1 MKLAIISGHRRTD
14 AQTHREGARAP
25 GSRWPAW
32 SGRWPLLLLAAC
44 YESPVEPPVPPPAR
58 AAEIRWVEWPAELST
73 IVGESLRVV
82 VATPCGTGRLHI
94 STLNERVLITAEEV
108 LTAAGEC
115 LDVHPPILDTL
126 VPMPELN
133 PAEPPQLFQP
143 VRYPIV
149 AAVPNPLTAVLEPA
163 LLGTMDL
170 TFRPPFQP
178 RRLAAGRVRM
188 RVETG
193 CAWATLDGKESES
206 HLVLNP
212 LPAIV
217 EGEPPRTALVG
228 VTFAAN
234 EPATCGRTRGVLL
247 RFAQVD
253 LFP

>member
-1 MKLAIISGHRRTD
+1 MKLAIVSGHRRAD
-14 AQTHREGARAP
+14 AQTHSEGVRAP
-25 GSRWPAW
+25 IWRSCSWLSRL
-32 SGRWPLLLLAAC
+32 PLLLLAGC

-58 AAEIRWVEWPAELST
+58 AAEIRWMEWPAELAT

-82 VATPCGTGRLHI
+82 VATPCGTGRLHVAV
-94 STLNERVLITAEEV
+94 LNERVLITAEEV

-115 LDVHPPILDTL
+115 LDVHPPILDTM
-126 VPMPELN
+126 VAMPALN
-133 PAEPPQLFQP
+133 PDEPPQLFQP
-143 VRYPIV
+143 VRYAIM

-178 RRLAAGRVRM
+178 TRLAAGRVRM
-188 RVETG
+188 SVDTG
-193 CAWATLDGKESES
+193 CAWVKIEGKESES

-217 EGEPPRTALVG
+217 EGEPPRTALIG
-228 VTFAAN
+228 VTFMTSQ
-234 EPATCGRTRGVLL
+234 PATCGRTTGVRL